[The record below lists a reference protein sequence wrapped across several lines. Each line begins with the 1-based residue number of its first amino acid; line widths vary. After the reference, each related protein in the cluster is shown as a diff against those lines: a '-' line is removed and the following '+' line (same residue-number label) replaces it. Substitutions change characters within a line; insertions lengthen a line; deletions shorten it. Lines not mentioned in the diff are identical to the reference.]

1 MDVPQ
6 PGAITLTIRPVAH
19 SLGIFLSQSLLEE
32 QGLAVGDKV
41 IVTTTLAIENGIE
54 RPLHASIHG
63 RISTSAKNHGAFII
77 EKKLAKA
84 LCLDEG
90 TAITFTIAK
99 K

>member
-1 MDVPQ
+1 MDAPP
-6 PGAITLTIRPVAH
+6 PGAITLTIGPVAH
-19 SLGIFLSQSLLEE
+19 SLGIFLSQGLLEE
-32 QGLAVGDKV
+32 HGLAVGDKV
-41 IVTTTLAIENGIE
+41 VITTMLAIENGIE

-84 LCLDEG
+84 LGLGKG
-90 TAITFTIAK
+90 TAITFMIAK